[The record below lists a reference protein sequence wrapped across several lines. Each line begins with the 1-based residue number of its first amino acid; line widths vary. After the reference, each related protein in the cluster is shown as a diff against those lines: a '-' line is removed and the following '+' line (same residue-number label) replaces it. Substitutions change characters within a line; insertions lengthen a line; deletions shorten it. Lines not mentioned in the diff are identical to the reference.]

1 MRFEWFIAKRYL
13 KPEGRVTFIFII
25 AMLSMAGVALGVA
38 SLIVVL
44 SVMNGFGKDLR
55 EKILSGRSNLVYTAN
70 QGSLPDSPHLPK
82 VFSEDPNVVA
92 AAPLIESFALA
103 QVGEQ
108 ASYGGA
114 LVRGIDP
121 TYESSVSDLDRKVI
135 AGSLDRLRRVHS
147 SPDSATEMI
156 PIIEA
161 VEPQLPGI
169 AIGKEMAKYYFRIYL
184 PHRASKSE
192 EAEAMRDALGQTI
205 TLTAPPSGKDRPQGA
220 TPRVRTFEVV
230 AVFSTGHYEFDLNW
244 VYVSIREAQY
254 LYDLAGRVGAYSMAL
269 KDFSEQATEETAER
283 IDRLVE
289 QYNRGQPGEN
299 RLDGSPITWMLMNRE
314 FFEALV
320 YEKRVMGYILRII
333 ILVATF
339 NILTTLFMVG
349 MVKTRDIGLMRS
361 VGATRSGV
369 LRIFLLL
376 GLLIGAIGVF
386 SGLGLGLA
394 VCEFIR
400 RVGIEMPGDGQ
411 VYYLQYL
418 PVRVEWADVLGVIG
432 YTFVVSLVASLFPA
446 YWAARQQPVDSLRY
460 E

>member
-1 MRFEWFIAKRYL
+1 
-13 KPEGRVTFIFII
+13 
-25 AMLSMAGVALGVA
+25 
-38 SLIVVL
+38 
-44 SVMNGFGKDLR
+44 
-55 EKILSGRSNLVYTAN
+55 
-70 QGSLPDSPHLPK
+70 
-82 VFSEDPNVVA
+82 
-92 AAPLIESFALA
+92 
-103 QVGEQ
+103 
-108 ASYGGA
+108 
-114 LVRGIDP
+114 
-121 TYESSVSDLDRKVI
+121 
-135 AGSLDRLRRVHS
+135 
-147 SPDSATEMI
+147 
-156 PIIEA
+156 
-161 VEPQLPGI
+161 
-169 AIGKEMAKYYFRIYL
+169 L